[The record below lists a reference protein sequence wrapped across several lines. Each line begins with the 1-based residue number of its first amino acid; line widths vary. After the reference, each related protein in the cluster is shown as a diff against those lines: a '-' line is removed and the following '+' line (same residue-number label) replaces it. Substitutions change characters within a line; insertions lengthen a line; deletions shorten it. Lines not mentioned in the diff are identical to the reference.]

1 MKPKNSKLKL
11 AAILALAAF
20 ALGTGAPKTHAAGM
34 IVPAYLPLTD
44 AGDWN
49 VLKEDAAIFA
59 NGSSPTYHDFWVV
72 VSGSSNGPFT
82 AAADWT
88 AAARVWDPI
97 KVNHGALF
105 GYVHT
110 LVTPTGT
117 TFRPLADVKNDIV
130 AWTQGYS
137 HLDGIWIDEFFPRYE
152 IAGPTGSV
160 ATFPNGQALAPTD
173 RSFLN
178 PDGTFNGNQVNP
190 VGGYYSQLTTW
201 IHATFPS
208 LKTIGNAGGDFYSNQ
223 VKYGGLVNVTC
234 SFEQTYAT
242 AANTPTNN
250 WAGLAIQAG
259 TEANAH
265 AALVYANSTDLNGA
279 IDQSIAHG
287 YEYFY
292 TTDRTLGTNVWGGLP
307 PYFTTEVNVVAN
319 HQ

>member
-1 MKPKNSKLKL
+1 MYEAENSKLKM
-11 AAILALAAF
+11 AGILALAAF
-20 ALGTGAPKTHAAGM
+20 ALGIGAPETHVAGM

-72 VSGSSNGPFT
+72 VSGSRNGPFT
-82 AAADWT
+82 AATDSA
-88 AAARVWDPI
+88 AAARAWGPI
-97 KVNHGALF
+97 KVNRGALF
-105 GYVHT
+105 GYVHI

-137 HLDGIWIDEFFPRYE
+137 HRDGIWIDEFFPRYE
-152 IAGPTGSV
+152 TAGPTGSV

-178 PDGTFNGNQVNP
+178 PDCTFNGNQVNP
-190 VGGYYSQLTTW
+190 VGGCYSQLTTW
-201 IHATFPS
+201 IHTTFPS
-208 LKTIGNAGGDFYSNQ
+208 LKIIGNAGGNFYSNQ
-223 VKYGGLVNVTC
+223 VKYGDPVNVTC

-250 WAGLAIQAG
+250 RPGLAIQAE

-265 AALVYANSTDLNGA
+265 AALVYANSTDLYGA
-279 IDQSIAHG
+279 IDQSIAQ
-287 YEYFY
+287 
-292 TTDRTLGTNVWGGLP
+292 R
-307 PYFTTEVNVVAN
+307 
-319 HQ
+319 